1 MGGRWEGR
9 RLLDLNTLMEKQN
22 NMFQER
28 YRLKLRLQQQSGL
41 YRDPPVIERREGKYL
56 FTSGKRLI
64 NFASNDYLGLGA
76 SEVLR
81 NKVADNF
88 ARYGSSS
95 SSSRLVSG
103 NFKRLN
109 EAEKAVADFFGYE
122 AALFFPS
129 GYQANVGVLATLF
142 ESGDTVVFDK
152 HIHASSVKGLA
163 LSNATRLGYNHSDFD
178 HLEKRLRKSPAQ
190 VGVVTES
197 LFSMD
202 GDCLDVA
209 ALKELKAKHGFLS
222 VVDEAHA
229 FGVLGAGG
237 RGVAAGVADVAVGT
251 LGKALGLFG
260 AFALLSEELKAYL
273 LNFSSPQIYTT
284 TLPEAHAA
292 SALDVLEMVAAA
304 EDHRRRLGELS
315 ADMRRLLV
323 REGFD
328 VCGDAHILA
337 VRIGEEQKALET
349 ARKLLTHG
357 IFVLPARFPTVP
369 LQKAILRVSLTA
381 LHQPEDL
388 DFFVRTLKEVH
399 ASHS

>member
-1 MGGRWEGR
+1 
-9 RLLDLNTLMEKQN
+9 
-22 NMFQER
+22 MFHER
-28 YRLKLRLQQQSGL
+28 YRLKLKLQQQSGL
-41 YRDPPVIERREGKYL
+41 YRNPPVIDRREGRYL
-56 FTSGKRLI
+56 FSNGRRLI

-81 NKVADNF
+81 HKVADNF

-103 NFKRLN
+103 NYERVN
-109 EAEKAVADFFGYE
+109 EAEKAFAKFFGYE

-142 ESGDTVVFDK
+142 EAGDTVVFDK
-152 HIHASSVKGLA
+152 HIHASSIKGLA
-163 LSNATRLGYNHSDFD
+163 LSNATRLGYNHSDFH
-178 HLEKRLRKSPAQ
+178 HLEKRLQKSAAQ
-190 VGVVTES
+190 AGVVTES

-209 ALKELKAKHGFLS
+209 ALKALKNKHGFFS
-222 VVDEAHA
+222 IVDEAHA
-229 FGVLGAGG
+229 FGALGTNG
-237 RGVAAGVADVAVGT
+237 RGLAAGVADVAVGT
-251 LGKALGLFG
+251 FGKALGLFG

-292 SALDVLEMVAAA
+292 SALDALEMAACSN
-304 EDHRRRLGELS
+304 DGRRHLGELS
-315 ADMRRLLV
+315 ANLRQSLA
-323 REGFD
+323 REGFE

-337 VRIGEEQKALET
+337 VKIGEEQKAMET
-349 ARKLLTHG
+349 ARELLSRG

-388 DFFVRTLKEVH
+388 DFFMRSLKEVH
-399 ASHS
+399 ASHP